1 MPTIPFCRLKV
12 FLSYFLMS
20 INEAIHD
27 HAYRYR
33 QRTGHLHRDMLMHLG
48 IHPGDNVVVGKLPNG
63 RIEIRAARPTGR
75 ISDAFNFLK
84 KQDGPSL
91 SIEEMSKIAT
101 RWADRR

>member
-1 MPTIPFCRLKV
+1 MTTLTVTAKGQVTP
-12 FLSYFLMS
+12 
-20 INEAIHD
+20 
-27 HAYRYR
+27 
-33 QRTGHLHRDMLMHLG
+33 HRDMLMHLG